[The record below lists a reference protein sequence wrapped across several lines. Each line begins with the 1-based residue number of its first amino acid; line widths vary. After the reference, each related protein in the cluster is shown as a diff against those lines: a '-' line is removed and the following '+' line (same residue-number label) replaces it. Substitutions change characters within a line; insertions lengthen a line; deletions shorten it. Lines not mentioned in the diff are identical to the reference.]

1 MLSIEEYINEIRSYL
16 SDIINDYKIQGEW
29 KIQLAIAIN
38 FMSSKDSNETSTMHS
53 KSNNIEIL
61 IGSETDEI
69 IEELFDS
76 LLEKYQKGIEE
87 SVKEIVF
94 FYNVDLLYYKL
105 HKISLNRVESY
116 MDSTK
121 WLKNK
126 NSKTNLKD
134 NDDKCFQY
142 AITVALNY

>member
-1 MLSIEEYINEIRSYL
+1 MLSIEEYINEIRPYL

-29 KIQLAIAIN
+29 KIQLTIAIN

-94 FYNVDLLYYKL
+94 FYSVDLLYYKL
-105 HKISLNRVESY
+105 HKTSLNRGESY
-116 MDSTK
+116 LDSTK
-121 WLKNK
+121 WLKK
-126 NSKTNLKD
+126 
-134 NDDKCFQY
+134 
-142 AITVALNY
+142 